1 MKPDSLDYHTT
12 DGTPRWVIAL
22 QDYVRYSGDRSIV
35 ASLYPNVRA
44 SIEGALSGWTDASG
58 YLVHADNETWM
69 DARREGDLASYSPRS
84 TRANDIQAL
93 WYGQLRAGAGF
104 ALATGDAASAQ
115 RWNAMAD
122 RVRANFSR
130 DFVDPGTSRI
140 ADRLDARDQ
149 ADRTLRPNLMF
160 ALDLVDDSAL
170 AARALRLAWE
180 SLVYPW
186 GVATLDARE
195 PFFHPYHLAPGHYH
209 KDEAYHNGT
218 VWLWLNGI
226 AQGRMIDYGQ
236 PDLAWRLFEHANR
249 LALQGGVVGGLPETM
264 DAYPHPGESAP
275 RLTGT
280 FLQAWSN
287 AEHQRVWYEHFLGVQ
302 PDLTRGVIRLA
313 PRLPAAVA
321 DVEFNCASARGRCEA
336 RYVDRAR
343 PGTMSTSCS
352 AKLRRCAWM
361 SSRFHSR
368 IPRSAGRPPGRP
380 VGRRLVAR
388 TPAHGRRRDESGR
401 GAAAKFGPPGRASP
415 ARCSVP
421 GHRVRRTDVT
431 RLAPGAARGTRA
443 TRVAT
448 AVRHAG
454 QDVSYAACAALPS
467 ATPRLA
473 ARFSLAGRTH
483 TSGRARSREARNG
496 FDDAGACSR
505 SRRCLFPAGSHA
517 VRHCRFRPGPVLG
530 LPTPCAT
537 G

>member
-321 DVEFNCASARGRCEA
+321 DVEFNVRVGQGALRGSVRGPSQARHYEYLLQREA
-336 RYVDRAR
+336 ATLRLDVFPFPFANTAQRRA
-343 PGTMSTSCS
+343 T
-352 AKLRRCAWM
+352 AW
-361 SSRFHSR
+361 SSS
-368 IPRSAGRPPGRP
+368 
-380 VGRRLVAR
+380 R
-388 TPAHGRRRDESGR
+388 TPA
-401 GAAAKFGPPGRASP
+401 
-415 ARCSVP
+415 RC
-421 GHRVRRTDVT
+421 T
-431 RLAPGAARGTRA
+431 
-443 TRVAT
+443 
-448 AVRHAG
+448 
-454 QDVSYAACAALPS
+454 Y
-467 ATPRLA
+467 
-473 ARFSLAGRTH
+473 
-483 TSGRARSREARNG
+483 
-496 FDDAGACSR
+496 ACSR
-505 SRRCLFPAGSHA
+505 PAARRERPRCCGQVRPAWPRKPGSMQCSGAPRSPYRCHPA
-517 VRHCRFRPGPVLG
+517 RTRRRAQAPAP
-530 LPTPCAT
+530 PE
-537 G
+537 